1 MKGEKEGDSRNPAVS
16 ISHLLKRIV
25 TFEKKIQVLK
35 CAIMAELAEWPRKKS
50 SASTSSSWTS
60 LPNSYVQDVHRGV
73 KLWPAVRRR
82 LLQARRMLLRL
93 RQRLGRGPRLLKIA
107 GDRHRVR

>member
-1 MKGEKEGDSRNPAVS
+1 MS

-25 TFEKKIQVLK
+25 TFEKKIQLLK
-35 CAIMAELAEWPRKKS
+35 CAIMAELAEWPRKES
-50 SASTSSSWTS
+50 SASTSASWIS
-60 LPNSYVQDVHRGV
+60 LHNCYVQDVHRGV
-73 KLWPAVRRR
+73 KLPAFRHR

-93 RQRLGRGPRLLKIA
+93 RQRLGRGPRLLEIA